1 MAKRWA
7 RVLTLVVAA
16 GLAATGIMD
25 FNEPPAQARAA
36 SGGVAPQAGEYQLTG
51 RVVRIADGDT
61 FTPLVQGK
69 QQRVRLASIDAPE
82 TTKDRERPGQGHA
95 QATKDAQAALIAAK
109 NLPQTGSAQ
118 SRKK

>member
-61 FTPLVQGK
+61 FTLLVQGK

-82 TTKDRERPGQGHA
+82 TTKDRERP
-95 QATKDAQAALIAAK
+95 D
-109 NLPQTGSAQ
+109 
-118 SRKK
+118 RKSTRLNSSH